1 MRFSVLSSGSRANAT
16 FLESGTTRILIDCGL
31 SATKAEERLRRLGI
45 DPNTLD
51 AVLVTHEHSDH
62 IDGISVLSR
71 RFKLPV
77 FTNRGAA
84 DHLRKIY
91 GHEIFETG
99 VPFQIKE
106 LSIQPFSIVHDARE
120 PVGFRIAGEGLVFAQ
135 ATDLGKVTPL
145 VRESLRGVNALVLE
159 SNHDEQLLM
168 ECDYPWELKQRIS
181 SSHGHLSNTAAATLA
196 QEISHPNLWRVV
208 LAHLSE
214 HSNTPEVALGT
225 FARFIPPGTIDSVVC
240 GSIGAETALFRVEP
254 ESRPGRTGSVRWSP
268 EPETRDLT
276 VRSNL

>member
-45 DPNTLD
+45 DPTTLD
-51 AVLVTHEHSDH
+51 AIVVTHEHSDH
-62 IDGISVLSR
+62 IYGISVLSR
-71 RFKLPV
+71 RLKLPV
-77 FTNRGAA
+77 YTNRGAA
-84 DHLRKIY
+84 GHIRKVY

-99 VPFQIKE
+99 APFQVKGVTIA
-106 LSIQPFSIVHDARE
+106 PFSIAHDAEE
-120 PVGFRIAGEGLVFAQ
+120 PVGFRITGEGLVFAQ

-168 ECDYPWELKQRIS
+168 ECDYPWELKQRIA
-181 SSHGHLSNTAAATLA
+181 SSHGHLSNSTAATLA
-196 QEISHPNLWRVV
+196 QEITHPNLWRVV

-214 HSNTPEVALGT
+214 NSNTPDVAHRT
-225 FARFIPPGTIDSVVC
+225 FERFVPPGTIDSVVC
-240 GSIGAETALFRVEP
+240 GSVGAETALFAVEP
-254 ESRPGRTGSVRWSP
+254 DSAVR
-268 EPETRDLT
+268 L
-276 VRSNL
+276 VG